1 MAAPMAGINHKA
13 MPGFI
18 SCGDHDSSQREHRE
32 VVFHSSLVVESPWL
46 KTGSPRLEAHD
57 QRTRKD
63 VDKLLIARARGLG
76 KRNIVQGITQVLEND
91 IFGLTGVDSAG

>member
-1 MAAPMAGINHKA
+1 
-13 MPGFI
+13 
-18 SCGDHDSSQREHRE
+18 
-32 VVFHSSLVVESPWL
+32 LVVVTPENGFADAGTPEWL
-46 KTGSPRLEAHD
+46 RRWL
-57 QRTRKD
+57 D